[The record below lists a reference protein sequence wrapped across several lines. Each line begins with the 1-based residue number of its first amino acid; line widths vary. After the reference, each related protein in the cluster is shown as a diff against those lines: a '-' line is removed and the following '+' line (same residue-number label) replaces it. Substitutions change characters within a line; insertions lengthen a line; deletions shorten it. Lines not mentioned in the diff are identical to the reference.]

1 MTSVTSTTP
10 TLPTTTSTP
19 TGSTT
24 TTGTAS
30 TSTASAQA
38 AATLDYN
45 SFLTLLVSEIKNQD
59 PTSPSDPAQFL
70 GQLASFS
77 AVGQTIQTNAKLDL
91 LQTTAALSQADATIG
106 HTVTSADGTT
116 SGTVSSVSIGTDGAL
131 TATLKS
137 GGTLALGSGVKVS

>member
-10 TLPTTTSTP
+10 TPPTTAAS
-19 TGSTT
+19 

-38 AATLDYN
+38 SATLDYN
-45 SFLTLLVSEIKNQD
+45 SFLTLLVTEIQNQD
-59 PTSPSDPAQFL
+59 PTSPSDPTQFL

-116 SGTVSSVSIGTDGAL
+116 SGTVSSVAIGTDGAL
-131 TATLKS
+131 TATLAG
-137 GGTLALGSGVKVS
+137 GGTLTLGTGVKVS